1 MTTLKPL
8 LARNRSWALQKCQ
21 HDPDYFEKWID
32 GQRPHSLWIG
42 CSDSRVPAEVL
53 TGSQPGELFVHRNI
67 ANMLDP
73 ADDNVMSVLQY
84 ALHYLEVERVVLCGH
99 YGCGGVQAAL
109 SLPTLP
115 LAQESSALARRIGQL
130 RHTLHH
136 EIAQIADDCCIAA
149 SPGAS
154 TSASANA
161 ERSRHALDALVEAN
175 VRAQF
180 ARLLESEPVQT
191 VLASGR
197 PLSLHG
203 CVYDSGFRPFN
214 HPRRT
219 PLTAGARP
227 MNTLRQDSLAGI
239 VVFLVALPLC
249 LGIAQASGLPPFVGL
264 LTGIIGGLVV
274 TALSPSRFAVS
285 GPAAGLV
292 TIVVAAIESRV
303 PSPSS

>member
-154 TSASANA
+154 TSASTSANA

-203 CVYDSGFRPFN
+203 CVYDLASG
-214 HPRRT
+214 HLT
-219 PLTAGARP
+219 PL
-227 MNTLRQDSLAGI
+227 
-239 VVFLVALPLC
+239 VEH
-249 LGIAQASGLPPFVGL
+249 
-264 LTGIIGGLVV
+264 
-274 TALSPSRFAVS
+274 LSPQEHA
-285 GPAAGLV
+285 P
-292 TIVVAAIESRV
+292 
-303 PSPSS
+303 

>member
-21 HDPDYFEKWID
+21 HDPDYFEKWVD

-84 ALHYLEVERVVLCGH
+84 ALDYLEVERVVLCGH

-115 LAQESSALARRIGQL
+115 LAQVLGAGSPHRPAAPHPASRNC
-130 RHTLHH
+130 
-136 EIAQIADDCCIAA
+136 ADCRWVCGVAA

-154 TSASANA
+154 ASTDA
-161 ERSRHALDALVEAN
+161 EPFSPCAGRPGEAN

-180 ARLLESEPVQT
+180 AR
-191 VLASGR
+191 
-197 PLSLHG
+197 
-203 CVYDSGFRPFN
+203 
-214 HPRRT
+214 
-219 PLTAGARP
+219 AG
-227 MNTLRQDSLAGI
+227 
-239 VVFLVALPLC
+239 
-249 LGIAQASGLPPFVGL
+249 
-264 LTGIIGGLVV
+264 
-274 TALSPSRFAVS
+274 
-285 GPAAGLV
+285 
-292 TIVVAAIESRV
+292 E
-303 PSPSS
+303 

>member
-84 ALHYLEVERVVLCGH
+84 ALDYLEVERVVLCGH
-99 YGCGGVQAAL
+99 YGCGGGQAAL
-109 SLPTLP
+109 SPPTRP
-115 LAQESSALARRIGQL
+115 PARAASALARRIGQL

-136 EIAQIADDCCIAA
+136 EIAQIADECCVAA

-154 TSASANA
+154 ASASANA

-203 CVYDSGFRPFN
+203 CVYD
-214 HPRRT
+214 
-219 PLTAGARP
+219 L
-227 MNTLRQDSLAGI
+227 
-239 VVFLVALPLC
+239 
-249 LGIAQASGLPPFVGL
+249 ASGH
-264 LTGIIGGLVV
+264 LTTLVEH
-274 TALSPSRFAVS
+274 LSPQEHA
-285 GPAAGLV
+285 P
-292 TIVVAAIESRV
+292 
-303 PSPSS
+303 

>member
-42 CSDSRVPAEVL
+42 CSDSRVP
-53 TGSQPGELFVHRNI
+53 GELFVHRNI
-67 ANMLDP
+67 ANMLDS

-84 ALHYLEVERVVLCGH
+84 ALDYLEVERVVLCGH

-136 EIAQIADDCCIAA
+136 EIAQIADGCGVAA

-154 TSASANA
+154 ASADA

-180 ARLLESEPVQT
+180 ARLLESEPVQA

-203 CVYDSGFRPFN
+203 CVYD
-214 HPRRT
+214 
-219 PLTAGARP
+219 L
-227 MNTLRQDSLAGI
+227 
-239 VVFLVALPLC
+239 
-249 LGIAQASGLPPFVGL
+249 ASGH
-264 LTGIIGGLVV
+264 LTTLVEH
-274 TALSPSRFAVS
+274 LSPQEHA
-285 GPAAGLV
+285 P
-292 TIVVAAIESRV
+292 
-303 PSPSS
+303 

>member
-42 CSDSRVPAEVL
+42 CSDSRVPSEVL

-73 ADDNVMSVLQY
+73 ADDNVMSALQY

-154 TSASANA
+154 TSASTSANA

-203 CVYDSGFRPFN
+203 CVYD
-214 HPRRT
+214 
-219 PLTAGARP
+219 L
-227 MNTLRQDSLAGI
+227 
-239 VVFLVALPLC
+239 
-249 LGIAQASGLPPFVGL
+249 ASGH
-264 LTGIIGGLVV
+264 LTTLVEH
-274 TALSPSRFAVS
+274 LSPQEHA
-285 GPAAGLV
+285 P
-292 TIVVAAIESRV
+292 
-303 PSPSS
+303 

>member
-21 HDPDYFEKWID
+21 HDPDYFEKWVD

-136 EIAQIADDCCIAA
+136 EMAQIDECCVAA
-149 SPGAS
+149 SPAV
-154 TSASANA
+154 SASASADA
-161 ERSRHALDALVEAN
+161 ERSRRMLDALVEAN

-203 CVYDSGFRPFN
+203 CVYD
-214 HPRRT
+214 
-219 PLTAGARP
+219 L
-227 MNTLRQDSLAGI
+227 
-239 VVFLVALPLC
+239 
-249 LGIAQASGLPPFVGL
+249 ASGHLS
-264 LTGIIGGLVV
+264 TLVEH
-274 TALSPSRFAVS
+274 LSPQEHA
-285 GPAAGLV
+285 P
-292 TIVVAAIESRV
+292 
-303 PSPSS
+303 

>member
-21 HDPDYFEKWID
+21 HDPDYFEKWVD

-84 ALHYLEVERVVLCGH
+84 ALDYLEVERVVLCGH

-115 LAQESSALARRIGQL
+115 LAHESSALARRIGQL

-136 EIAQIADDCCIAA
+136 EIAQIADDCCVAA

-154 TSASANA
+154 ASASASADA

-175 VRAQF
+175 VLAQF

-203 CVYDSGFRPFN
+203 CVYD
-214 HPRRT
+214 
-219 PLTAGARP
+219 L
-227 MNTLRQDSLAGI
+227 
-239 VVFLVALPLC
+239 
-249 LGIAQASGLPPFVGL
+249 ASGH
-264 LTGIIGGLVV
+264 LTTLVEH
-274 TALSPSRFAVS
+274 LSPQEHA
-285 GPAAGLV
+285 P
-292 TIVVAAIESRV
+292 
-303 PSPSS
+303 

>member
-1 MTTLKPL
+1 M

-21 HDPDYFEKWID
+21 HDPDYFEKWVD

-42 CSDSRVPAEVL
+42 FSDSRVPAEVL

-130 RHTLHH
+130 RRTLHH
-136 EIAQIADDCCIAA
+136 EIAQIADGCGVEA
-149 SPGAS
+149 SPGAG
-154 TSASANA
+154 A
-161 ERSRHALDALVEAN
+161 EHSRHALDALVEAN

-203 CVYDSGFRPFN
+203 CVYD
-214 HPRRT
+214 
-219 PLTAGARP
+219 L
-227 MNTLRQDSLAGI
+227 
-239 VVFLVALPLC
+239 
-249 LGIAQASGLPPFVGL
+249 ASGH
-264 LTGIIGGLVV
+264 LTTLVEH
-274 TALSPSRFAVS
+274 LSPQEHA
-285 GPAAGLV
+285 P
-292 TIVVAAIESRV
+292 
-303 PSPSS
+303 

>member
-73 ADDNVMSVLQY
+73 TDDNVMSVLQY

-136 EIAQIADDCCIAA
+136 EMAQIADDCCVAA

-154 TSASANA
+154 ASASTGA
-161 ERSRHALDALVEAN
+161 EHSRCMLDALVEAN

-203 CVYDSGFRPFN
+203 CVYD
-214 HPRRT
+214 
-219 PLTAGARP
+219 L
-227 MNTLRQDSLAGI
+227 
-239 VVFLVALPLC
+239 
-249 LGIAQASGLPPFVGL
+249 ASGH
-264 LTGIIGGLVV
+264 LTTLVEH
-274 TALSPSRFAVS
+274 LSPQEHA
-285 GPAAGLV
+285 P
-292 TIVVAAIESRV
+292 
-303 PSPSS
+303 

>member
-21 HDPDYFEKWID
+21 HDPDYFEKWVD

-136 EIAQIADDCCIAA
+136 EMAQIADECCVTA
-149 SPGAS
+149 SPAV
-154 TSASANA
+154 SASASADA
-161 ERSRHALDALVEAN
+161 ERSRRMLDALVEAN

-203 CVYDSGFRPFN
+203 CVYD
-214 HPRRT
+214 
-219 PLTAGARP
+219 L
-227 MNTLRQDSLAGI
+227 
-239 VVFLVALPLC
+239 
-249 LGIAQASGLPPFVGL
+249 ASGHLS
-264 LTGIIGGLVV
+264 TLVEH
-274 TALSPSRFAVS
+274 LSPQEHA
-285 GPAAGLV
+285 P
-292 TIVVAAIESRV
+292 
-303 PSPSS
+303 

>member
-1 MTTLKPL
+1 M

-21 HDPDYFEKWID
+21 HDPDYFEKWVD

-73 ADDNVMSVLQY
+73 TDDNVMSVLQY

-136 EIAQIADDCCIAA
+136 EMAQIADECCVAA
-149 SPGAS
+149 SPAV
-154 TSASANA
+154 SASASADA
-161 ERSRHALDALVEAN
+161 ERSRRTLDALVEAN

-203 CVYDSGFRPFN
+203 CVYD
-214 HPRRT
+214 
-219 PLTAGARP
+219 L
-227 MNTLRQDSLAGI
+227 
-239 VVFLVALPLC
+239 
-249 LGIAQASGLPPFVGL
+249 ASGH
-264 LTGIIGGLVV
+264 LTTLVEH
-274 TALSPSRFAVS
+274 LSPQEHA
-285 GPAAGLV
+285 P
-292 TIVVAAIESRV
+292 
-303 PSPSS
+303 

>member
-21 HDPDYFEKWID
+21 HDPDYFEKWVD

-84 ALHYLEVERVVLCGH
+84 ALDYLEVERVVLCGH

-136 EIAQIADDCCIAA
+136 EIAQIADDCCVAA
-149 SPGAS
+149 SPAPAPAPAP
-154 TSASANA
+154 TRSA
-161 ERSRHALDALVEAN
+161 SRHALTPRVEAN

-180 ARLLESEPVQT
+180 APLLESEPVQT

-203 CVYDSGFRPFN
+203 CVYD
-214 HPRRT
+214 
-219 PLTAGARP
+219 L
-227 MNTLRQDSLAGI
+227 
-239 VVFLVALPLC
+239 
-249 LGIAQASGLPPFVGL
+249 ASGH
-264 LTGIIGGLVV
+264 LTTLVEH
-274 TALSPSRFAVS
+274 LSPQEHA
-285 GPAAGLV
+285 P
-292 TIVVAAIESRV
+292 
-303 PSPSS
+303 